1 MAMKNPPE
9 SGDTEEVSLGEI
21 FDKYIPYWPW
31 FLLLLILSL
40 SGAWLYIRYKNPVY
54 QTTASILVKDE
65 KKGAGAIDPLEAF
78 DLFGGKKSV
87 ENEVEILQSKTLMQ
101 EVVKEIH
108 LYAPIIV
115 KGRVRSVNAYVSSP
129 ITIEAKNPDSIRT
142 VQKVQFEFDPLTRS
156 VKIND
161 ERYLMNTWVSTP
173 YGVLRFV
180 DNKNFRAVEDPV
192 ENNLEYYFSLN
203 SIKNTANSLLRELS
217 VSQSGKQ
224 STVINIS
231 LNGEVPTRNEDILTV
246 LLREYNAAAI
256 LDKNILAANTL
267 KFVDDRLKY
276 VVHELDSVEGSLQ
289 SFRSSNQ
296 LTNISAQGEIFL
308 QSVAENDQKLNELNM
323 QLSALD
329 KVEQYVKGNGLTGGI
344 APASLGMDNPV
355 LSSLLTKLSEL
366 ELKYEQSRKIV
377 PENNPAMIAIV
388 DGIDQL
394 KPQILANVQNQRNN
408 LEAGKRILENTND
421 QFSSMLKTIPSKE
434 RELLSISRQQTIKN
448 NIYTFLLQKREET
461 ALSTASAVADTR
473 IIDEP
478 ETLNVPVSPKRNII
492 FLGAIFGALALGIA
506 FVFLK
511 DLLTRTVQSRA
522 ELEKLTDV
530 PILGDVAFDRSR
542 TPVVISEGKRSFIA
556 EQFRQLRTGLS
567 YLGLNDSH
575 KRILITSSISGEGK
589 SFIAINMGISLS
601 LMDKKV
607 AVLELDLRKPKLS
620 EVFDISRATGISN
633 YLVGKSSLEDIV
645 KETGIS
651 NFKLLPSG
659 PIPPNPSELISNGR
673 LEVLLAD
680 LEKDFDFII
689 IDTAPTS
696 PVTDAFLVSPMADV
710 TLFVVRHDYTPKM
723 FLRKIQ
729 EIKQNKRL
737 KNPAIVYNG
746 VRGKGIARYGYG
758 NGYGYGYGY
767 TEEKAPVWWKRIFS
781 R

>member
-620 EVFDISRATGISN
+620 EVFEISRATGISN